1 MNLRYRLF
9 LCIPIYILI
18 EIEFMKSEY
27 SDHSL
32 KGQSD
37 YPDEGGSAKKYY
49 SILPDLATG
58 WRPKNLNIPAPIL
71 ITYH

>member
-1 MNLRYRLF
+1 
-9 LCIPIYILI
+9 
-18 EIEFMKSEY
+18 MKSEY